1 MRTDDFD
8 YRLPEAFIAQR
19 PVEPRDA
26 SRLMV
31 MDRAGEN
38 LTHFSFHELP
48 RFLTPGDA
56 LVLNETRVIPG
67 RLPARKIP
75 YGGKVEIL
83 LLKRLGSQ
91 TWEALV
97 GGKGLKT
104 GSRLSILHGP
114 EAKIVNELGGAR
126 RVVHFARPISEELG
140 RIGQMPLPPYIHVP
154 LKDPEEYQTVYADRP
169 GSAAAPTAGL
179 HFTEALL
186 ERIKTIGVN
195 IVKVVLH
202 VGLDTFQPV
211 TEEDPRG
218 HLIHSEWCCVSR
230 EAADAVNRARA
241 AGRRVIA
248 VGTTTTRTLETAG
261 LNAPAGQTVTSFEG
275 ASELYILPGFR
286 FKVVD
291 ALITNFH
298 LPRST
303 LLMMV
308 SAFAGRE
315 RILAAYETARQLG
328 YRFYSFGDAMLIL

>member
-1 MRTDDFD
+1 VRTDDFD

-31 MDRAGEN
+31 MDRADGS

-48 RFLTPGDA
+48 RFLAQGDA

-67 RLPARKIP
+67 RLAAIKIP
-75 YGGKVEIL
+75 YGGKAEIL
-83 LLKRLGSQ
+83 LLKRLEAQ

-97 GGKGLKT
+97 GGRGLKT

-114 EAKIVNELGGAR
+114 EAEIVAELSGAR
-126 RVVHFARPISEELG
+126 RVVRFAQPISEELG
-140 RIGQMPLPPYIHVP
+140 RIGQVPLPPYIHVP
-154 LKDPEEYQTVYADRP
+154 LKDPEEYQTVYAARP

-179 HFTEALL
+179 HFTGALL
-186 ERIKTIGVN
+186 ERIMMMGVD

-211 TEEDPRG
+211 TEDDPRG
-218 HLIHSEWCCVSR
+218 HLIHSEWCRVSP
-230 EAADAVNRARA
+230 EAAEAVNRARA

-261 LNAPAGQTVTSFEG
+261 LKAPAGQTVTSFEG

-308 SAFAGRE
+308 SAFAGRD
-315 RILAAYETARQLG
+315 RILAAYETAKQLG